1 MMCRLAAFAL
11 FLPLAA
17 AGQAGLEYAAGA
29 ARAAGSA
36 GGANAA
42 GKSIAGALQ
51 KLGDKAGEAGGASSS
66 SSRSQTVTP
75 TSSRSAMKTSA
86 AKPAIA
92 AAQPPQLAPVYEDP
106 FGIEAG
112 METPVVLKRF
122 GPPAL
127 QLSTGAEETMS
138 YATKDGRTVDV
149 SLRDGKV
156 TAVRKSGEAPAPAAV
171 KNNSPIN

>member
-1 MMCRLAAFAL
+1 MMCRLAAFAV

-17 AGQAGLEYAAGA
+17 AGQAGVEYAAGA

-66 SSRSQTVTP
+66 SSQSQTVKPTP
-75 TSSRSAMKTSA
+75 SRSATKTAA
-86 AKPAIA
+86 AKQGVA
-92 AAQPPQLAPVYEDP
+92 AAQPSQPAPVYEDP

-112 METPVVLKRF
+112 METPVILKRF

-127 QLSTGAEETMS
+127 Q
-138 YATKDGRTVDV
+138 
-149 SLRDGKV
+149 
-156 TAVRKSGEAPAPAAV
+156 
-171 KNNSPIN
+171 